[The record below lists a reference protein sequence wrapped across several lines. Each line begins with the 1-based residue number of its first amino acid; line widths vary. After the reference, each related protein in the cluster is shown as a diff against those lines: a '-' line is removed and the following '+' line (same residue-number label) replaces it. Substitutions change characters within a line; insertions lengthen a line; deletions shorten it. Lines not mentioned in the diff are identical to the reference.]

1 MTGLGGQLQA
11 STNSA
16 TGREQNSLRQD
27 DQADTRAP
35 PQLQQLVVSLRSQTL
50 KQVIDL
56 SDQKQLELTLVAN

>member
-16 TGREQNSLRQD
+16 TGREQNSLRQVGRVE
-27 DQADTRAP
+27 TRAP
-35 PQLQQLVVSLRSQTL
+35 QQLQQLVVSLRSQTL

-56 SDQKQLELTLVAN
+56 SDQKQLELTLVAS

>member
-16 TGREQNSLRQD
+16 TGREQNSLRQG
-27 DQADTRAP
+27 DQADTRTLQ
-35 PQLQQLVVSLRSQTL
+35 QLQQLVVSLKSQNL
-50 KQVIDL
+50 HQVIDL